1 MKCEKC
7 GQVIENHVKFCP
19 YCGTLNERT
28 EKVVDKEHLKLDEKE
43 VNKDNQLD
51 KITSF
56 YRKCVSYVKKPQL
69 LVALIVF
76 GLLVACVWRLA
87 SNSTVGV
94 PYYVY
99 ATEDGE
105 LILKDRLDDRSKDVV
120 LTDRFNEKRVNINDV
135 IFSSDEKYLYFL
147 EVEEKNGYEV
157 GDLYCYALG
166 KRESAERIV
175 ENVLAGEVCFLE
187 DGRILCLKVEDD
199 EQILCV
205 INGENEERID
215 KKVNSFVVDDEEKSV
230 YYYTYETEEP
240 FALTLYEY
248 GLNRDGDRK
257 KIDEDIDTLCG
268 FRYMR
273 LSEDDANRIYKD
285 HRLTKGII
293 CYYKGTGNEAV
304 STGEENIDFYLM
316 FPGKKPQGINR
327 GRIDIIDLSVREN
340 DGDLTAELYYT
351 MKYEKE
357 FSLYDLVSDP
367 NRDEEE
373 EFLSVYQD
381 IGAEEYSKLQNLPG
395 WTEEWDTAWD
405 HAFLRQ
411 ILQEDTF
418 SYGSNDLYYASLK
431 SSDRS
436 IEQEKLAEDVA
447 LLERSS
453 SVPEMKLFF
462 YTKVKDKLISIDDE
476 GLEYRDVA
484 DLTNKSAGLY
494 VNIEGREQ
502 RVEIPDGMWFVA
514 CKRWGDEKII
524 VDFAEDDENLD
535 DENLSEHKLI
545 TYQLE
550 NASLSKIEEIDK
562 KTQEIVLL
570 GGLKS
575 EQYQFDVF
583 YCLADVSVE
592 LGSGR
597 RKGELFEFSG
607 DDLRSKDFEVNGIC
621 IDLELAEISRS
632 LYYFKD
638 AVIDESDDRYRKKYT
653 LCQNQ
658 GGIGREISED
668 VHQVLIGREF
678 VTESPKT
685 QLLYV
690 NDNGFYSWDGE
701 QKNKIASGVVYAW
714 CNQAK
719 PWTVAEYR

>member
-19 YCGTLNERT
+19 YCGRLNERT

-199 EQILCV
+199 EPILYV

-215 KKVNSFVVDDEEKSV
+215 KRVNSFVVDDKEKSV
-230 YYYTYETEEP
+230 YYYTYETEESSV
-240 FALTLYEY
+240 LTLYEY

-268 FRYMR
+268 FRYLE
-273 LSEDDANRIYKD
+273 LSLDGANRIYKD

-293 CYYKGTGNEAV
+293 CYYKGAGNEAV
-304 STGEENIDFYLM
+304 SNGEENICFYLM
-316 FPGKKPQGINR
+316 FPGEEPQNIDQ
-327 GRIDIIDLSVREN
+327 GRIDLIDLRVREI
-340 DGDLTAELYYT
+340 DGNLTAELYYT
-351 MKYEKE
+351 MNYEVLY
-357 FSLYDLVSDP
+357 SLYDFVADP

-373 EFLSVYQD
+373 EFLAVYQD
-381 IGAEEYSKLQNLPG
+381 IGDDEYSKLQNLPG
-395 WTEEWDTAWD
+395 WTEEWSAAWE
-405 HAFLRQ
+405 HASMRQ
-411 ILQEDTF
+411 ILQDYTYPY
-418 SYGSNDLYYASLK
+418 SCSDLYFASLK
-431 SSDRS
+431 SGERRV
-436 IEQEKLAEDVA
+436 EKEKLAEGVTS
-447 LLERSS
+447 LRHSS

-462 YTKVKDKLISIDDE
+462 YTKLKDKLVNIDDE
-476 GLEYRDVA
+476 ELKYYDEY
-484 DLTNKSAGLY
+484 DLINKTKGLY

-502 RVEIPDGMWFVA
+502 RFEAPEDMWFFA
-514 CKRWGDEKII
+514 CKGWDDEKII
-524 VDFAEDDENLD
+524 VDFADDYNAG
-535 DENLSEHKLI
+535 NLSEHQLI

-550 NASLSKIEEIDK
+550 NASLSKM
-562 KTQEIVLL
+562 
-570 GGLKS
+570 
-575 EQYQFDVF
+575 
-583 YCLADVSVE
+583 E
-592 LGSGR
+592 LP
-597 RKGELFEFSG
+597 
-607 DDLRSKDFEVNGIC
+607 V
-621 IDLELAEISRS
+621 
-632 LYYFKD
+632 
-638 AVIDESDDRYRKKYT
+638 
-653 LCQNQ
+653 
-658 GGIGREISED
+658 
-668 VHQVLIGREF
+668 
-678 VTESPKT
+678 
-685 QLLYV
+685 
-690 NDNGFYSWDGE
+690 
-701 QKNKIASGVVYAW
+701 
-714 CNQAK
+714 
-719 PWTVAEYR
+719 